1 VIDPTLPFEV
11 QVDWKVFGILV
22 PLWLTALDQ
31 EFVVSVYAEGMGA
44 SPEIR
49 IGTATKDK
57 DDFIACAGNN
67 CREYSVR
74 VQIPPILTEDAGDE
88 SGIYKLVMSVFL
100 NSSIQGGKFDLMGF
114 REGPFIVA
122 FGESQQL
129 PVTTAGERLHAVQ
142 HRRVPQL
149 RRRHDAVG
157 AADDPPPEAAW
168 RPPPPG

>member
-1 VIDPTLPFEV
+1 MDQFDPQIPPFIEGEVTNVAVLEGGPSPNLVIDPTLPFEV

-88 SGIYKLVMSVFL
+88 SGIYKLVVSVFL

-114 REGPFIVA
+114 REGPFIQIEDLA
-122 FGESQQL
+122 
-129 PVTTAGERLHAVQ
+129 
-142 HRRVPQL
+142 
-149 RRRHDAVG
+149 
-157 AADDPPPEAAW
+157 
-168 RPPPPG
+168 